1 MYAYTYKEVCE
12 MGVDGKKKPIYI
24 RAKMHSVHKS
34 SEIFGMES
42 LVTPLGVTAY
52 NHKDLGV
59 TADTFS
65 FS

>member
-12 MGVDGKKKPIYI
+12 MGVDGKNKPIYV

-34 SEIFGMES
+34 SEIF
-42 LVTPLGVTAY
+42 GVTAY

>member
-1 MYAYTYKEVCE
+1 

-24 RAKMHSVHKS
+24 RAKMHSMHKS

>member
-12 MGVDGKKKPIYI
+12 MGVDGKNKPIYI

-34 SEIFGMES
+34 SEIFG
-42 LVTPLGVTAY
+42 VTAY